1 MKRAR
6 EQRGAMLAGWPNGY
20 GNSDPSA
27 IPPPG
32 MYNQQR
38 AGVPV
43 TPHTVLQLGVV
54 HRCLE
59 VIVNSVLQMGNPR
72 AFRWVNDKDNQ
83 PYRAYLGAAQPAVLS
98 NTWGNLTQSEGT
110 TRSLISMALFGETFW
125 YTLTRDFYQFP
136 SSLEVINPMFMTV
149 NEDESHNPVYFYG
162 AGVNRVQLESEN
174 ITHIQGLTMPG
185 ARRSLSAIEYES
197 PSFALALAAVEYG
210 SRWFAQGASPSFL
223 LSTEMKLNKDEVKR
237 IAETFLTEHSGL
249 QASHLPL
256 VLDSG
261 MKAQKISSTPDE
273 AQFLGTLEY
282 IRQEIAGFFGIPP
295 HLIGSTGDSGGTWGK
310 GVEEGNYS
318 MIDFTLSGYTTRL
331 EEAYTSLIPRGQF
344 ASLDESNLFR
354 ANAADRAKE
363 ITAIRLNTVKTIN
376 EIRRDTYGYPPV
388 PGGDVLDAPLASNL
402 APANSSAIGADATKP
417 NDTDLDDESDPDSGE
432 K

>member
-6 EQRGAMLAGWPNGY
+6 EQRGAMMNSWPSGY
-20 GNSDPSA
+20 GLNDPSA

-32 MYNQQR
+32 LYNQQR

-59 VIVNSVLQMGNPR
+59 VIVNSILQMGNPR
-72 AFRWVNDKDNQ
+72 AFRWINDKDNQ
-83 PYRAYLGAAQPAVLS
+83 PYRAFLGAAQPAVLG

-110 TRSLISMALFGETFW
+110 TRSLISMSLFGEAFW

-149 NEDESHNPVYFYG
+149 NEDENHNPIYFYG
-162 AGVNRVQLESEN
+162 SGVNRVQLESEN

-223 LSTEMKLNKDEVKR
+223 LSTESKLNKDEVKR

-249 QASHLPL
+249 QAAHLPL

-261 MKAQKISSTPDE
+261 LKAQKISSTPDE
-273 AQFLGTLEY
+273 AQYLGTLEY
-282 IRQEIAGFFGIPP
+282 VRQEIAGFFGIPP
-295 HLIGSTGDSGGTWGK
+295 HLIGSTGGDTGGTWGK
-310 GVEEGNYS
+310 GVEESNYS

-344 ASLDESNLFR
+344 VTLDESNLLR

-363 ITAIRLNTVKTIN
+363 ITAVRLNTVKTIN
-376 EIRRDTYGYPPV
+376 EIRRDTYGYPPI
-388 PGGDVLDAPLASNL
+388 PGGDVLDAPLASNI
-402 APANSSAIGADATKP
+402 APATAPIDPNSSDADADATADP
-417 NDTDLDDESDPDSGE
+417 TSGDT
-432 K
+432 